1 MELNCDL
8 GELED
13 EPEDLFAIAT
23 VANVA
28 CGGHAG
34 GGDLMRRTLERAR
47 VFGVRV
53 VAHPSYADR
62 EQFGRRARFSTPLAT
77 AAAIE
82 GQCVKLAIE
91 AKRFGFTI
99 DTIKPHGALYH
110 DAAGDP
116 LYAGA
121 LLDGA
126 FRALPEF
133 RAIVGPPDCVL
144 EDIVK
149 GRGLRYEREGF
160 VDRRYDA
167 SMKLVPRSRPDA
179 LLTDPEDCV
188 SQALFLARLEKF
200 DTLCM
205 HGDTPGAVRIGR
217 AVRRALEG
225 ARLLR
230 TTGTGRDRPIR

>member
-13 EPEDLFAIAT
+13 EPEELFAIAT
-23 VANVA
+23 VANIA

-34 GGDLMRRTLERAR
+34 GGELMRRSLDRAR
-47 VFGVRV
+47 LFAVRV
-53 VAHPSYADR
+53 VAHPSYPDR
-62 EQFGRRARFSTPLAT
+62 EQFGRRARYSTPLAT

-82 GQCVKLAIE
+82 AQCVKLAIE
-91 AKRFGFTI
+91 AGRFGFTI
-99 DTIKPHGALYH
+99 DTLKPHGALYH
-110 DAAGDP
+110 DAASDP

-126 FRALPEF
+126 FRALPQF
-133 RAIVGPPDCVL
+133 RSIVGPPDCVL

-149 GRGLRYEREGF
+149 GRGLAYEREGF

-188 SQALFLARLEKF
+188 SQALFLSRLEKF

-225 ARLLR
+225 AKLL
-230 TTGTGRDRPIR
+230 GTPGTRRDRAVR